1 MALGATKPDIFAW
14 TVRQK
19 MRPVVVGAIAGLV
32 CSIGVSIAL
41 RAVLVVPGNPDF
53 LFGTSS
59 FDGMTFTSALSLL
72 ASIALIACYVPAR
85 RATKVDPMV
94 ALRYE

>member
-1 MALGATKPDIFAW
+1 MALGANQSDILRW

-19 MRPVVVGAIAGLV
+19 MRPVLVGAVAGLV
-32 CSIGVSIAL
+32 GSVGISILL

-53 LFGTSS
+53 LFGASS
-59 FDGMTFTSALSLL
+59 FDGRTFACPFGLL
-72 ASIALIACYVPAR
+72 ASIALIACYLPAR
-85 RATKVDPMV
+85 RATKVDPMI